1 MDDADSEPFDLTG
14 YQAKSQIKKSYYST
28 NASAQF
34 TITIPTPV
42 NGVLSMSISAANTAN
57 ISAGRYV
64 YDVLIKN
71 SSNNTTRVLEG
82 IVNIV
87 PQVTKLG
94 GVLGLQF
101 AKYPEK
107 LTKSLLVTKA
117 LGMDLGKVDQIAG
130 SLLNFESAIQN
141 QLEAQLITGKD
152 INLSAA
158 QQLALQGDTAGV
170 AMELIAILLLVFLLL
185 IFTPKKE

>member
-1 MDDADSEPFDLTG
+1 MINTDIIIKGRNNSW
-14 YQAKSQIKKSYYST
+14 QQVIKKSYYST

-87 PQVTKLG
+87 PQVTK
-94 GVLGLQF
+94 F
-101 AKYPEK
+101 
-107 LTKSLLVTKA
+107 
-117 LGMDLGKVDQIAG
+117 
-130 SLLNFESAIQN
+130 
-141 QLEAQLITGKD
+141 
-152 INLSAA
+152 
-158 QQLALQGDTAGV
+158 
-170 AMELIAILLLVFLLL
+170 
-185 IFTPKKE
+185 